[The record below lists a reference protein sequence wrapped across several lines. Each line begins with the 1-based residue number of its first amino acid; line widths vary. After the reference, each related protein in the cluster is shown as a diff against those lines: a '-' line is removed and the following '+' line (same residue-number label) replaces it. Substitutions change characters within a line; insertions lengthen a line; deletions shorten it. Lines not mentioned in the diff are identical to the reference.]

1 VLVAAESVPSLDE
14 KSPLRLWLK
23 GCAAYYLADAFQDGK
38 PVDPVTRFHLGNGAR
53 VEQINWSADLSAKGL
68 KQSFG
73 MMVNYQYDL
82 KRLDTYRAQFASGK
96 MAVSGRVRALKL

>member
-1 VLVAAESVPSLDE
+1 
-14 KSPLRLWLK
+14 
-23 GCAAYYLADAFQDGK
+23 
-38 PVDPVTRFHLGNGAR
+38 
-53 VEQINWSADLSAKGL
+53 
-68 KQSFG
+68 